1 MVLSTFTRLW
11 NHHHHHLQEIL
22 ILQNSDPLHLLSTNS
37 SFPFPEL
44 LVTTGLLSV
53 SVYSLLSGPHI
64 SGLTVFVLL
73 DSHMSPNFAY
83 PVISVDTWTAS
94 ALIYYEWCC
103 YEHRCTSICLN
114 LHFQFF
120 WVNTQKRNRW
130 IIGSSI
136 FNFWR
141 NIHITVHSGCT
152 NLQSYQ
158 QGTWVPLSP

>member
-64 SGLTVFVLL
+64 RGLTVFVLL

-94 ALIYYEWCC
+94 ALIYDEWCC
-103 YEHRCTSICLN
+103 YEHRCTSSCLN

-120 WVNTQKRNRW
+120 WVNTQKRNWW
-130 IIGSSI
+130 IIGNSI

-141 NIHITVHSGCT
+141 NSHITVHSGCT